1 MDQITL
7 IVKDAS
13 ESNTVMGKLL
23 LSTPIYAQ
31 RSNFNIMYVFA
42 EWELLE
48 FMFLT
53 QKHVEIRIFSSEVL
67 DLTYT

>member
-23 LSTPIYAQ
+23 LSTPICAQ
-31 RSNFNIMYVFA
+31 RSNFNIMYVLA